1 MTKNSATVL
10 VVDDEAPDRDFIR
23 RALNSVNFDVLG
35 ADGYDSAAQLFDSR
49 REDIDLLLT
58 DVSLPGKTGIE
69 LARALLRSK
78 PGLKVLF
85 VSGHVGAEV
94 IRFHGLPASDHH
106 FLQKPFRADVL
117 IARVRGLLN
126 SADPL
131 DWLEPKDRNGGTDAT
146 KRS

>member
-10 VVDDEAPDRDFIR
+10 VVDDEAPDLAFIR
-23 RALNSVNFDVLG
+23 EALTSANFDVLA
-35 ADGYDSAAQLFDSR
+35 ADGYDTAMQLFDSR
-49 REDIDLLLT
+49 RDEIDLLLA
-58 DVSLPGKTGIE
+58 DVSLPVKTGIE

-106 FLQKPFRADVL
+106 FLQKPFRADAL
-117 IARVRGLLN
+117 IARVHELLN
-126 SADPL
+126 STDPL
-131 DWLEPKDRNGGTDAT
+131 DWLEPKERNGGTDTT